1 MKFSSLCNRKN
12 VLILCIIVILLYI
25 ISGFYNPLVLTR
37 YDYTS
42 SKVPEGF
49 DGYRIVHISD
59 FHCKEFGDGESDL
72 IAMIRNAEPD
82 LILFTGDS
90 IDDEHSLDNYR
101 DLITGIYDVAPI
113 YYVNGNHEYDAS
125 APLAEMKEL
134 NEKYQVHDLND
145 ASVVIGHNGDSIL
158 LSGLDFRLTM
168 RGLRNN
174 IDYANTTMFNILLYH
189 GTDKFD
195 GIAPYNYDLVLSG
208 HTHGGIVCLP
218 FIGGIIS
225 NQKELFPKYDSGVY
239 TSGLSTM
246 ISSRGLGDASIPRFH
261 NPRGSHLHYAA
272 SQLIRYKKSSIKNKS
287 ASPAIYTDETLHT

>member
-1 MKFSSLCNRKN
+1 MKLSSLCNRKN

-145 ASVVIGHNGDSIL
+145 ASVVVEHNGDSIL

-174 IDYANTTMFNILLYH
+174 IDYANTTCSIFFYTMVPINSTVLHLTIMTWFSPVIPMVELYVYLLSAESSVIRKNYFPNTIAVCIL
-189 GTDKFD
+189 
-195 GIAPYNYDLVLSG
+195 
-208 HTHGGIVCLP
+208 
-218 FIGGIIS
+218 
-225 NQKELFPKYDSGVY
+225 QVY
-239 TSGLSTM
+239 L
-246 ISSRGLGDASIPRFH
+246 L
-261 NPRGSHLHYAA
+261 
-272 SQLIRYKKSSIKNKS
+272 
-287 ASPAIYTDETLHT
+287 

>member
-1 MKFSSLCNRKN
+1 MKLSSLCNRKN

-145 ASVVIGHNGDSIL
+145 ASVVVEHNGDSIL

-261 NPRGSHLHYAA
+261 NPREVICIALHH
-272 SQLIRYKKSSIKNKS
+272 SS
-287 ASPAIYTDETLHT
+287 

>member
-1 MKFSSLCNRKN
+1 MKLSSLCNRKN

-59 FHCKEFGDGESDL
+59 FHCKEFGDRESDL

-145 ASVVIGHNGDSIL
+145 ASVVVEHNGDSIL

-246 ISSRGLGDASIPRFH
+246 ISSRGLGDASSPRFH
-261 NPRGSHLHYAA
+261 NPREV
-272 SQLIRYKKSSIKNKS
+272 ICI
-287 ASPAIYTDETLHT
+287 TLHHSS

>member
-1 MKFSSLCNRKN
+1 MKLSSLCNRKN

-134 NEKYQVHDLND
+134 NEKYQVHDLTD
-145 ASVVIGHNGDSIL
+145 ASVVVEHNGDSIL

-261 NPRGSHLHYAA
+261 NPREV
-272 SQLIRYKKSSIKNKS
+272 ICI
-287 ASPAIYTDETLHT
+287 TLHHSS

>member
-1 MKFSSLCNRKN
+1 MKLSSLCNRKN

-145 ASVVIGHNGDSIL
+145 ASVVVEHNGNSIL

-239 TSGLSTM
+239 NSGLSTM

-261 NPRGSHLHYAA
+261 NPREV
-272 SQLIRYKKSSIKNKS
+272 ICI
-287 ASPAIYTDETLHT
+287 TLHHSS

>member
-1 MKFSSLCNRKN
+1 MKLSSLCNRKN
-12 VLILCIIVILLYI
+12 VLILCVIVILLYI

-145 ASVVIGHNGDSIL
+145 ASVVVEHNGDSIL

-261 NPRGSHLHYAA
+261 NPREV
-272 SQLIRYKKSSIKNKS
+272 ICI
-287 ASPAIYTDETLHT
+287 TLHHIS

>member
-1 MKFSSLCNRKN
+1 MKLSSLCNRKN

-59 FHCKEFGDGESDL
+59 FHCKEFGDRESDL
-72 IAMIRNAEPD
+72 IAVIRNAAPD

-113 YYVNGNHEYDAS
+113 YYVNGNHEYDSS

-145 ASVVIGHNGDSIL
+145 ASVVVEHNGDSIL

-261 NPRGSHLHYAA
+261 NPREV
-272 SQLIRYKKSSIKNKS
+272 ICI
-287 ASPAIYTDETLHT
+287 TLHHSS

>member
-1 MKFSSLCNRKN
+1 MKLSSLYNRKN

-145 ASVVIGHNGDSIL
+145 ASVVVEHNGDSIL

-246 ISSRGLGDASIPRFH
+246 ISSRGLGDASIPRFY
-261 NPRGSHLHYAA
+261 NPREV
-272 SQLIRYKKSSIKNKS
+272 ICI
-287 ASPAIYTDETLHT
+287 TLHHSS

>member
-1 MKFSSLCNRKN
+1 MKLSSLCNRNN

-145 ASVVIGHNGDSIL
+145 ASVVVEHNGDSIL

-261 NPRGSHLHYAA
+261 NPREV
-272 SQLIRYKKSSIKNKS
+272 ICI
-287 ASPAIYTDETLHT
+287 TLHHSS

>member
-1 MKFSSLCNRKN
+1 MKLSSLCNRKN

-134 NEKYQVHDLND
+134 NEKYQAHDLND
-145 ASVVIGHNGDSIL
+145 ASVVVEHNGDSIL

-195 GIAPYNYDLVLSG
+195 GIASYNYDLVLSG

-261 NPRGSHLHYAA
+261 NPREV
-272 SQLIRYKKSSIKNKS
+272 ICI
-287 ASPAIYTDETLHT
+287 TLHHSS

>member
-1 MKFSSLCNRKN
+1 MKLSSLCNRKN

-101 DLITGIYDVAPI
+101 DCPFADILTKIITLTKTC
-113 YYVNGNHEYDAS
+113 NGNF
-125 APLAEMKEL
+125 
-134 NEKYQVHDLND
+134 
-145 ASVVIGHNGDSIL
+145 VIKML
-158 LSGLDFRLTM
+158 
-168 RGLRNN
+168 
-174 IDYANTTMFNILLYH
+174 
-189 GTDKFD
+189 
-195 GIAPYNYDLVLSG
+195 
-208 HTHGGIVCLP
+208 
-218 FIGGIIS
+218 
-225 NQKELFPKYDSGVY
+225 Q
-239 TSGLSTM
+239 
-246 ISSRGLGDASIPRFH
+246 
-261 NPRGSHLHYAA
+261 
-272 SQLIRYKKSSIKNKS
+272 
-287 ASPAIYTDETLHT
+287 

>member
-1 MKFSSLCNRKN
+1 MKLSSLCNRKN

-72 IAMIRNAEPD
+72 IAIIRNAEPD

-145 ASVVIGHNGDSIL
+145 ASVVVEHNGDSIL

-261 NPRGSHLHYAA
+261 NPREV
-272 SQLIRYKKSSIKNKS
+272 ICI
-287 ASPAIYTDETLHT
+287 TLHHSS

>member
-1 MKFSSLCNRKN
+1 
-12 VLILCIIVILLYI
+12 
-25 ISGFYNPLVLTR
+25 
-37 YDYTS
+37 
-42 SKVPEGF
+42 
-49 DGYRIVHISD
+49 
-59 FHCKEFGDGESDL
+59 
-72 IAMIRNAEPD
+72 
-82 LILFTGDS
+82 
-90 IDDEHSLDNYR
+90 
-101 DLITGIYDVAPI
+101 
-113 YYVNGNHEYDAS
+113 
-125 APLAEMKEL
+125 MKEL

-261 NPRGSHLHYAA
+261 NPREV
-272 SQLIRYKKSSIKNKS
+272 ICI
-287 ASPAIYTDETLHT
+287 TLHHSS

>member
-1 MKFSSLCNRKN
+1 MKLSSLCNRKN

-72 IAMIRNAEPD
+72 IAMIRIAEPD

-145 ASVVIGHNGDSIL
+145 ASVVVEHNGDSIL

-261 NPRGSHLHYAA
+261 NPREV
-272 SQLIRYKKSSIKNKS
+272 ICI
-287 ASPAIYTDETLHT
+287 TLHHSS

>member
-1 MKFSSLCNRKN
+1 MKLSSLCNRKN

-42 SKVPEGF
+42 SKVPEGC

-261 NPRGSHLHYAA
+261 NLREV
-272 SQLIRYKKSSIKNKS
+272 ICI
-287 ASPAIYTDETLHT
+287 TLHHSS

>member
-1 MKFSSLCNRKN
+1 MKLSSLCNLKN

-113 YYVNGNHEYDAS
+113 YYVNGNHEYDSS

-134 NEKYQVHDLND
+134 DEKYQVHDLND
-145 ASVVIGHNGDSIL
+145 ASVVVEHNGDSIL

-261 NPRGSHLHYAA
+261 NPREV
-272 SQLIRYKKSSIKNKS
+272 ICI
-287 ASPAIYTDETLHT
+287 TLHHSS

>member
-1 MKFSSLCNRKN
+1 MKLSSLCNRKN

-72 IAMIRNAEPD
+72 IAMIRNTEPD

-113 YYVNGNHEYDAS
+113 YYVNGNHEYDSS

-134 NEKYQVHDLND
+134 HEKYQVHDLND
-145 ASVVIGHNGDSIL
+145 ASVVVEHNGDSIL

-168 RGLRNN
+168 QGLRNN

-261 NPRGSHLHYAA
+261 NPREV
-272 SQLIRYKKSSIKNKS
+272 ICI
-287 ASPAIYTDETLHT
+287 TLHHSS

>member
-1 MKFSSLCNRKN
+1 MKLSSLCNRKN

-125 APLAEMKEL
+125 APLEEMKEL

-145 ASVVIGHNGDSIL
+145 ASVVVEHNGDSIL

-261 NPRGSHLHYAA
+261 NPREV
-272 SQLIRYKKSSIKNKS
+272 ICI
-287 ASPAIYTDETLHT
+287 TLHHSS

>member
-1 MKFSSLCNRKN
+1 MKLSSLCNHKN

-59 FHCKEFGDGESDL
+59 FHCKEFGDRESDL
-72 IAMIRNAEPD
+72 IAMIRNANPD

-145 ASVVIGHNGDSIL
+145 ASVVVEHNGDSIL

-261 NPRGSHLHYAA
+261 NPREV
-272 SQLIRYKKSSIKNKS
+272 ICI
-287 ASPAIYTDETLHT
+287 TLHHSS

>member
-1 MKFSSLCNRKN
+1 MKLSSLCNRKN

-125 APLAEMKEL
+125 APLTEMKEL

-145 ASVVIGHNGDSIL
+145 ASVVVEHNGDSIL

-261 NPRGSHLHYAA
+261 NPREV
-272 SQLIRYKKSSIKNKS
+272 ICI
-287 ASPAIYTDETLHT
+287 TLHHSS

>member
-1 MKFSSLCNRKN
+1 MKLSSLCNRKN
-12 VLILCIIVILLYI
+12 ALILCIIVILLYI

-59 FHCKEFGDGESDL
+59 FHCKEFGDRESDL
-72 IAMIRNAEPD
+72 IAMIRNANPD

-101 DLITGIYDVAPI
+101 NLITGIYDVAPI

-134 NEKYQVHDLND
+134 NEQYQVHDLND

-239 TSGLSTM
+239 TSGLSTL

-261 NPRGSHLHYAA
+261 NPREVVC
-272 SQLIRYKKSSIKNKS
+272 I
-287 ASPAIYTDETLHT
+287 TLHHSL

>member
-1 MKFSSLCNRKN
+1 MKLSSLCNRKN
-12 VLILCIIVILLYI
+12 VLILCVIVILLYI

-59 FHCKEFGDGESDL
+59 FHCKEFGDRESDL

-145 ASVVIGHNGDSIL
+145 ASVVVEHNEDSIL

-261 NPRGSHLHYAA
+261 NPREV
-272 SQLIRYKKSSIKNKS
+272 ICI
-287 ASPAIYTDETLHT
+287 TLHHSS

>member
-1 MKFSSLCNRKN
+1 MKLSSLCNRKN
-12 VLILCIIVILLYI
+12 ALILCIIVILLYI

-59 FHCKEFGDGESDL
+59 FHCKEFGDRESDL
-72 IAMIRNAEPD
+72 IAMIRNANPD

-101 DLITGIYDVAPI
+101 DLITGIYDAAPI
-113 YYVNGNHEYDAS
+113 YYVNGNHEYDSS

-239 TSGLSTM
+239 TSGLSTL

-261 NPRGSHLHYAA
+261 NPREVVC
-272 SQLIRYKKSSIKNKS
+272 I
-287 ASPAIYTDETLHT
+287 TLHHSS

>member
-1 MKFSSLCNRKN
+1 MKLSSLCNRKN

-125 APLAEMKEL
+125 APLAEIKEL
-134 NEKYQVHDLND
+134 NHKYQDHHINND
-145 ASVVIGHNGDSIL
+145 NVVVEHNGDSIL

-261 NPRGSHLHYAA
+261 NPREV
-272 SQLIRYKKSSIKNKS
+272 ICI
-287 ASPAIYTDETLHT
+287 TLHHSS

>member
-1 MKFSSLCNRKN
+1 MKLSSLCNRKN

-113 YYVNGNHEYDAS
+113 YYVNGNHEYDAA

-261 NPRGSHLHYAA
+261 NPREV
-272 SQLIRYKKSSIKNKS
+272 ICI
-287 ASPAIYTDETLHT
+287 TLHHSS

>member
-1 MKFSSLCNRKN
+1 MKLSSLCNRKN

-59 FHCKEFGDGESDL
+59 FHCKEFGDRESDL

-145 ASVVIGHNGDSIL
+145 ASVVVEHNGDSIL

-174 IDYANTTMFNILLYH
+174 IDYANTAMFNILLYH

-261 NPRGSHLHYAA
+261 NPREV
-272 SQLIRYKKSSIKNKS
+272 ICI
-287 ASPAIYTDETLHT
+287 TLHHSS

>member
-1 MKFSSLCNRKN
+1 MKLSSLCNRKN

-113 YYVNGNHEYDAS
+113 YYVNGNHEYDSS

-145 ASVVIGHNGDSIL
+145 ASVVVEHNGDSIL

-174 IDYANTTMFNILLYH
+174 IDYTNTTMFNILLYH

-261 NPRGSHLHYAA
+261 NPREV
-272 SQLIRYKKSSIKNKS
+272 ICI
-287 ASPAIYTDETLHT
+287 TLHHSS

>member
-1 MKFSSLCNRKN
+1 MKLSSLCNRKN

-49 DGYRIVHISD
+49 DGYCIVHISD

-113 YYVNGNHEYDAS
+113 YYVNGNHEYDSS

-145 ASVVIGHNGDSIL
+145 ASVVVEHNGDSIL

-261 NPRGSHLHYAA
+261 NPREV
-272 SQLIRYKKSSIKNKS
+272 ICI
-287 ASPAIYTDETLHT
+287 TLHHSS